1 MRSKFSKCRG
11 FFVLIPIAVFL
22 AAGLVVMFLWNFL
35 LPVIFG
41 IKAISYIQAL
51 GVFILSRIL
60 FGNFGFKRGFRY
72 HHSIPYLKQEF
83 RSLSDEEKQKLKEQ
97 WRNRCEH

>member
-22 AAGLVVMFLWNFL
+22 AAGLVVMLLWNFL
-35 LPVIFG
+35 LPAIFG

-51 GVFILSRIL
+51 GVFVLSRIL
-60 FGNFGFKRGFRY
+60 FGNFGFKRGFRH
-72 HHSIPYLKQEF
+72 HHSNPYFKQEF